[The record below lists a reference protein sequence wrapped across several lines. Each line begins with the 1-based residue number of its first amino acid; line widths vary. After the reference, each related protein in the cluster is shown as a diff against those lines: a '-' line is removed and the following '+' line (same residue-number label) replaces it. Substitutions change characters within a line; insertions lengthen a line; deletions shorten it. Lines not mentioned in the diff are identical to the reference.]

1 MPLRS
6 ARERTRICSPPV
18 VDDAHARCLP
28 LQVSSSAANRRQ
40 MPNLRSACCP
50 LGRRGSYCPVG
61 SYSPGAVDA
70 ADCAATALVTRVPA
84 TPSPISARHGEVS
97 RAMPPPSRAAGMS
110 GSSQLGARR
119 RTASLRVPPPL
130 PARVPRRP
138 PRVETAPPHRA
149 TTAPAYGCGCRTAR
163 RPGAV
168 TWRRARAPHASP
180 ACGTW
185 RMQDRPTCERVEK
198 TVCAYGRH
206 LRGCKNPLTAFFTWC
221 VAHA

>member
-1 MPLRS
+1 MP
-6 ARERTRICSPPV
+6 
-18 VDDAHARCLP
+18 DACCLP

-61 SYSPGAVDA
+61 SYSPGAVERLTVPRLLSSPECRPPRA
-70 ADCAATALVTRVPA
+70 PSQPA
-84 TPSPISARHGEVS
+84 TVRWVGLC
-97 RAMPPPSRAAGMS
+97 PPPSRAAGMS

-149 TTAPAYGCGCRTAR
+149 TTAPAYGCGCRTAC

-198 TVCAYGRH
+198 ETISC
-206 LRGCKNPLTAFFTWC
+206 LRAAL
-221 VAHA
+221 